1 MKKIFITMLI
11 ATMALA
17 IYGQG
22 LLNNGAHIVVSSGTV
37 LTVDGSSGNV
47 QNESGVID
55 LTGNL
60 KLNGNFSNN
69 VTAASA
75 FGTLASGSEVIFAG
89 TGTQTIGG
97 SSTAVFTFDKLTV
110 NSGAIVQATAGK
122 QLTLNG
128 DLTNNGT
135 LTIGA
140 GEEEQSTV
148 KIRGSVS
155 GAGTYNVEANLTS
168 GRNWYVSSPVSG
180 AKSSVFNAASNP
192 MMWYDE
198 AHGSTVPWAVINDN
212 TTDLVPFRGYIATVP
227 TNGNITFTGGSIN
240 NSAQTL
246 TVYRTAGQ
254 TKEGFNLVGN
264 PYPAFYDF
272 GSSSKTNIQP
282 SYWYRAKN
290 AGNTA
295 YVFDTYSV
303 TNGLGTSLSGKSVTA
318 NIPPMQAFWVRVDDG
333 QSSGTISFDKQ
344 YINHRDLST
353 NLRRSP
359 EASNAKY
366 VRLQVSNGVNYDEA
380 ILLFNPLASDN
391 FDAYDSPKM
400 SNGSA
405 SIPEIYSKAGN
416 EIVAI
421 NGMKSFETEKN
432 VALGFNTAQSNSF
445 TIKATEISGFD
456 AQQKIVL
463 YDIEKGVEHDLTGLT
478 NYEFSSSVTNTLS
491 RFEVIFKVSGPTTN
505 IDSGTDLVARF
516 VRNDNTHIALHYDGP
531 INSDDCIAVYNTAG
545 MTLANKL
552 IRGSITELQVP
563 YSAGVYIVQA
573 RLANQTITQKI
584 TIK

>member
-1 MKKIFITMLI
+1 MKSIYIILI
-11 ATMALA
+11 LLAVATLA
-17 IYGQG
+17 RAQG
-22 LLNNGAHIVVSSGTV
+22 LVNNGGNIVVSSDTYLV
-37 LTVDGSSGNV
+37 VDGTSGNL

-55 LTGNL
+55 LTGKL
-60 KLNGNFSNN
+60 KLDGNFTNN

-75 FGTLASGSEVIFAG
+75 FGTLASGSEVILAG

-97 SSTAVFTFDKLTV
+97 NSTAVFTFDKLTV
-110 NSGAIVQATAGK
+110 NSGATVQATAGK

-135 LTIGA
+135 FTIGA
-140 GEEEQSTV
+140 SNEEQSTV
-148 KIRGSVS
+148 KISGSIS
-155 GAGTYNVEANLTS
+155 GAGTYNMQAYLTA

-192 MMWYDE
+192 IMWYDE
-198 AHGSTVPWAVINDN
+198 AHGSTVPWAAITDN

-227 TNGNITFTGGSIN
+227 TNGNVTFTGGSIN

-264 PYPAFYDF
+264 PYPAFYNF
-272 GSSSKTNIQP
+272 GSSTKTNIQP

-303 TNGLGTSLSGKSVTA
+303 TNRLGTSLSGKSVTA
-318 NIPPMQAFWVRVDDG
+318 NIPPMQAFWVRVDEG

-344 YINHRDLST
+344 YINHRDLT
-353 NLRRSP
+353 ANRRRSP

-380 ILLFNPLASDN
+380 ILVFNPLASDGY
-391 FDAYDSPKM
+391 DAYDSPKM

-405 SIPEIYSKAGN
+405 SIPELYSKAGN
-416 EIVAI
+416 EVVAI
-421 NGMKSFETEKN
+421 NGMKAFETEKN

-445 TIKATEISGFD
+445 TIKATEITGFD
-456 AQQKIVL
+456 ASYKIVL
-463 YDIEKGVEHDLTGLT
+463 YDDVLKTEHDLTSLS
-478 NYEFSSSVTNTLS
+478 NYEFSSSVVNTLS
-491 RFEVIFKVSGPTTN
+491 RFEVRFKAPGITTGFDN
-505 IDSGTDLVARF
+505 NANATARF
-516 VRNDNTHIALHYDGP
+516 VRNDNTHIALHFDGQ
-531 INSDDCIAVYNTAG
+531 IYSDNCITIYNTAG
-545 MTLANKL
+545 MALTNKL
-552 IRGSITELQVP
+552 IRSNITEMHLP
-563 YSAGVYIVQA
+563 YPAGVYIVQA